1 MITGLVTSQS
11 ILNNLYLHSCLN
23 LRQLAVLHGVD
34 AANDALVTAVT
45 DLKRKGCIR
54 PIGGQGRRASFVLA
68 TFDTEEG

>member
-1 MITGLVTSQS
+1 MNTGLVTSQS
-11 ILNNLYLHSCLN
+11 VLSKLHLHSCLN

-34 AANDALVTAVT
+34 AANDALLTAVT

-68 TFDTEEG
+68 TFDTREG